1 MAGVFRNLWL
11 TFQITMIHSSTVHLL
26 RTALAV
32 FLVAKPSWHE
42 DVIQHLDSVRDF
54 SVLVSTSLQQTNI
67 TVLDIQLFSHELGLI

>member
-1 MAGVFRNLWL
+1 MAGVFRCLWL

-32 FLVAKPSWHE
+32 FLVAKPSWHQ
-42 DVIQHLDSVRDF
+42 DMIQHLDSAGDF
-54 SVLVSTSLQQTNI
+54 SVLVSTSLQTNI